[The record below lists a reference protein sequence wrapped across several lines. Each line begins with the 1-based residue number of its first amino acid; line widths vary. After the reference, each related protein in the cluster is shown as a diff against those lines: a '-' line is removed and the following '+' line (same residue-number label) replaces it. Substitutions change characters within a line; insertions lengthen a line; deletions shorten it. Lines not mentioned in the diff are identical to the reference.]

1 MAKKVPVTS
10 VTPAFKVKE
19 TSKAQQSRTRNLVM
33 GIAAATP
40 VGRAA
45 KAGATAAK
53 AVSSATKAKKV
64 VKPLTEP
71 KSAVKVKPA
80 AKQIGNPRND
90 VKALESYYSSISRGG
105 AGAGPA
111 GKARDARV
119 TMSKKS
125 PGGIERAAALRAA
138 KNKALANSAKGKT
151 QTPTAEAA
159 RRRNLNK

>member
-1 MAKKVPVTS
+1 MATRKVPVTS
-10 VTPAFKVKE
+10 VTPASKVKA

-40 VGRAA
+40 VGRVA
-45 KAGATAAK
+45 KVGATAAK
-53 AVSSATKAKKV
+53 TVSSATKAKKV

-80 AKQIGNPRND
+80 AKQVGNPRND
-90 VKALESYYSSISRGG
+90 VKARENYYSSISRGG

-111 GKARDARV
+111 GKAKDTRV
-119 TMSKKS
+119 HFSKK
-125 PGGIERAAALRAA
+125 PTG
-138 KNKALANSAKGKT
+138 NKALANSAKGKT

>member
-1 MAKKVPVTS
+1 MVLPLVGIAAGVAARAVAKKVAS
-10 VTPAFKVKE
+10 NAVK
-19 TSKAQQSRTRNLVM
+19 K
-33 GIAAATP
+33 AATKKAIKE
-40 VGRAA
+40 AA
-45 KAGATAAK
+45 KK
-53 AVSSATKAKKV
+53 
-64 VKPLTEP
+64 KPLATP

-80 AKQIGNPRND
+80 AKPVGNPRND

-125 PGGIERAAALRAA
+125 PGGTERAAALRAA